1 MPETVL
7 IVDDESTICFSL
19 KEAMTDAGYKVTTVS
34 TGEDAVREVNHLS
47 PNIVL
52 LDMKLPD
59 IDGLKVLKKIK
70 KIDASIPV
78 IMMSA
83 YGDISIAV
91 EATRSGAKNFIEK
104 PLNIEKIKIDIK
116 TILENVDVRKELRNV
131 KNELE
136 NFKEID
142 RRHKSLDEIL
152 GNSKPVDKMKSII
165 KKIVE
170 SKATTVLIQGESGV
184 GKELVARAIHY
195 ASGRAAKPFVDINC
209 TSIPDELLESELF
222 GHEKGAFTDAKKEKK
237 GLFELS
243 DGGTLFLDEIGDMKM
258 SMQAKLLRV
267 LQEKNFKR
275 VGGTKKIH
283 VDVRIVAATNKNLQ
297 EDIEQGL
304 FREDLFY
311 RLNVIPIQCPP
322 LRDRGNDILLLA
334 KHFVEQF
341 NCEFDKKVTKIDP
354 TAESALIAYH
364 WPGNVRELKNIIERA
379 MLLEADDVLL
389 SEHLNLNFEDGSDAS
404 FKRDEELKEETTLEE
419 MENWL
424 IDKTLVKFNWNKN
437 LVAKKLGINRTT
449 LYTKIKKY
457 NLERS

>member
-1 MPETVL
+1 MPATVL

-70 KIDASIPV
+70 KIDSNIPV

-116 TILENVDVRKELRNV
+116 TILENVDVRKELRDV

-136 NFKEID
+136 KFREIEK
-142 RRHKSLDEIL
+142 RHNSIDEIL
-152 GNSKPVDKMKSII
+152 GDSKPMKKMKATI

-170 SKATTVLIQGESGV
+170 SKATTVLIQGESGA

-195 ASGRAAKPFVDINC
+195 ASNRANKPFVDINC

-243 DGGTLFLDEIGDMKM
+243 DGGTLFLDEIGDMKL

-322 LRDRGNDILLLA
+322 LRERGDDIILLA

-341 NCEFDKKVTKIDP
+341 NREFDKKVTGIDP
-354 TAESALIAYH
+354 VAESALISYH

-379 MLLEADDVLL
+379 MLLEADDILL
-389 SEHLNLNFEDGSDAS
+389 AEHLNLNFEGCSVSTLNEKEA
-404 FKRDEELKEETTLEE
+404 LKEDITLEE

>member
-70 KIDASIPV
+70 KIDANIPV

-83 YGDISIAV
+83 YGDISVAV

-116 TILENVDVRKELRNV
+116 TILENVDVRKELKNV

-136 NFKEID
+136 NFREIEK
-142 RRHKSLDEIL
+142 RHKSLDEIL
-152 GNSKPVDKMKSII
+152 GDSKPVNKMKSII

-195 ASGRAAKPFVDINC
+195 ASSRASKPFVDINC

-258 SMQAKLLRV
+258 AMQAKLLRV

-322 LRDRGNDILLLA
+322 LRDRGNDIILLA
-334 KHFVEQF
+334 KYFVGQF
-341 NCEFDKKVTKIDP
+341 NREFDKKVTKIDP
-354 TAESALIAYH
+354 AAESALIAYH

-379 MLLEADDVLL
+379 ILLEADDVLL
-389 SEHLNLNFEDGSDAS
+389 PEHLNLNFDDGSDTS
-404 FKRDEELKEETTLEE
+404 FKRNEELKEETTLEE